1 MNEPKGCYDPSE
13 MSVSYKSE
21 GSMPMHHK
29 GVKFI
34 SLHDANGVYRRID
47 LDDIRIKFAEPKLV
61 YGQDYI
67 DTLKKIMNDPWK
79 HRSEGMRC
87 RTCMFY
93 VRKTSEEGKREVGRC
108 RRHAPTMNGYPVV
121 YVDDWC
127 GDHKIDEMKV

>member
-1 MNEPKGCYDPSE
+1 MNNEPKGCYDPSE

-34 SLHDANGVYRRID
+34 CCTDINGTYRRIE
-47 LDDIRIKFAEPKLV
+47 LDDIRKVFAGPTV
-61 YGQDYI
+61 C
-67 DTLKKIMNDPWK
+67 NADPWK
-79 HRSEGMRC
+79 HRSMGMKC
-87 RTCMFY
+87 LTCMWC
-93 VRKTSEEGKREVGRC
+93 VEKEVKEGTRRVGRC

-121 YVDDWC
+121 FMDDWC